1 MPGGSVYEPPRGEEQ
16 PVPVPDDPA
25 RGVGTPHA
33 TPTPTPRSQRQRIAL
48 SATLLAI
55 IAVPALAAI
64 WLGYHSLAFYGV
76 MGAAFVLIMAMPM
89 AASVSFPATLLSG
102 LAVLVTLL
110 LGHESLPLALWMGAL
125 GLGVGLVSIAGYH
138 RAGTL
143 VALSAC
149 VFIAR
154 PVPAGDLLLVTL
166 MFTAGGLYGAIVAR
180 AIRKKPPRARPRIPA
195 PWAVVYG
202 VLLAGLVSVATG
214 VTVAL
219 DVPHGYWAVLAILIV
234 AQPIAGTRGRASK
247 RALAVIIGVAAS
259 LLIVQVVHTQAVFT
273 ILTALAVALAAYQA
287 TSTRPYF
294 LTSFMSIAFIL
305 ASGSTDAA
313 ESTAVV
319 RFITNLAAISATVV
333 VAAAVSWIVGHR
345 GAGDAGD
352 AGDGPG
358 DAEDLVQG
366 PAQPSPVR

>member
-1 MPGGSVYEPPRGEEQ
+1 MPEPA
-16 PVPVPDDPA
+16 DPA
-25 RGVGTPHA
+25 RRAVGTPHA
-33 TPTPTPRSQRQRIAL
+33 ARSPRPQRERIELAV
-48 SATLLAI
+48 TLLAV
-55 IAVPALAAI
+55 IAVPALIAI

-89 AASVSFPATLLSG
+89 AASVSFPAALISG
-102 LAVLVTLL
+102 LAVLVTLQ
-110 LGHESLPLALWMGAL
+110 LGHEPLPLALWMGAL
-125 GLGVGLVSIAGYH
+125 ALCVGLVSVVGYH

-166 MFTAGGLYGAIVAR
+166 MFTGGGIYGAIVAR
-180 AIRKKPPRARPRIPA
+180 AVRKGPPRARARIPA
-195 PWAVVYG
+195 TWAVVYG
-202 VLLAGLVSVATG
+202 VLLAGLISVATG

-219 DVPHGYWAVLAILIV
+219 DIPHGYWAVLAILIV
-234 AQPIAGTRGRASK
+234 AQPTGGTAGRASK
-247 RALAVIIGVAAS
+247 RAIAVIIGVAAS

-273 ILTALAVALAAYQA
+273 ILTAVAVALAAYQA

-319 RFITNLAAISATVV
+319 RFVTNLVAISATVA
-333 VAAAVSWIVGHR
+333 VAAAVSWVVGHR
-345 GAGDAGD
+345 GRGNAS
-352 AGDGPG
+352 
-358 DAEDLVQG
+358 AEDADDADDLVPIPG
-366 PAQPSPVR
+366 RLSSAP

>member
-1 MPGGSVYEPPRGEEQ
+1 VPEPA
-16 PVPVPDDPA
+16 DPTRRA
-25 RGVGTPHA
+25 VSAPHA
-33 TPTPTPRSQRQRIAL
+33 TPAPRPQRERIRLAV
-48 SATLLAI
+48 TLLAV

-64 WLGYHSLAFYGV
+64 WLGYHALAFYGV

-89 AASVSFPATLLSG
+89 AASVSFPAALLSG

-110 LGHESLPLALWMGAL
+110 LGKDALPLALWMGAL
-125 GLGVGLVSIAGYH
+125 GFGVGLVSIAGYH

-166 MFTAGGLYGAIVAR
+166 MFTAGGLYGATVAW
-180 AIRKKPPRARPRIPA
+180 AIRKRPPRVRARLPVTS
-195 PWAVVYG
+195 AVAYG
-202 VLLAGLVSVATG
+202 IALAALVSVATG

-219 DVPHGYWAVLAILIV
+219 SIPHGYWAVLAILIV
-234 AQPIAGTRGRASK
+234 AQPTAGTVGRASK
-247 RALAVIIGVAAS
+247 RALAVIIGVVAS
-259 LLIVQVVHTQAVFT
+259 ILIVQVVHTPAALT
-273 ILTALAVALAAYQA
+273 LLTAVAVALAAYQA

-313 ESTAVV
+313 ESTADV
-319 RFITNLAAISATVV
+319 RLVTNIVAIVATVA
-333 VAAAVSWIVGHR
+333 VAAVVSWIVGHGGPA
-345 GAGDAGD
+345 GAAVADDDAGD
-352 AGDGPG
+352 PGRNPAHPASAG
-358 DAEDLVQG
+358 
-366 PAQPSPVR
+366 